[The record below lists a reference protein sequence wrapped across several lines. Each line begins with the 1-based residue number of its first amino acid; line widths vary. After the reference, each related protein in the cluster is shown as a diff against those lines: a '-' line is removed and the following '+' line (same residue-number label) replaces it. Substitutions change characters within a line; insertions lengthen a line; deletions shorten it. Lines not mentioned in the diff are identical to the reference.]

1 MENARRRTSVGPLG
15 APRGCLA
22 ANSSLDYAVPIVS
35 PARPLPITAWSA
47 VNALGRSTAE
57 VLEALDAGRS
67 GLGPSPIPTTM
78 ETVVGAVPG
87 ELAPV
92 PPEHADYD
100 SRLAR
105 IGLMAFAEVREAVDR
120 AVARWGPERV
130 GIVLGTSTG
139 GLEET
144 EQAFEHWLKNGVIPS
159 TYRYQTQH
167 NFAAFGDLLAALSDV
182 RGPGYVVSTACSSS
196 GKVAASAQRLIAL
209 GVVDAV
215 LVGGIDSLTRM
226 TLQGFHSLGILSG
239 RACRPFCADRDGI
252 NIGEG
257 AAFVLLE
264 KEAKDAPVHLLGV
277 GESSD
282 AYRMSSPEPTG
293 RGAREAME
301 RAMARAGVS
310 AADIDHVNAH
320 GTATK
325 LNDAAEAL
333 AIEALFGDR
342 VPVTSTKGYTGHQL
356 GAAGGTE
363 MVFAIHAVL
372 SGRLPATL
380 NCDPVDPELRI
391 RVQREAGTER
401 VRRVLSNS
409 FAFGGSNV
417 AVLIGAA

>member
-1 MENARRRTSVGPLG
+1 M
-15 APRGCLA
+15 
-22 ANSSLDYAVPIVS
+22 PIVS
-35 PARPLPITAWSA
+35 PSRPLPITAWSA

-57 VLEALDAGRS
+57 VLEALDAGWS
-67 GLGPSPIPTTM
+67 GLGASPIPTTM
-78 ETVVGAVPG
+78 ETVVGAMTDD
-87 ELAPV
+87 L
-92 PPEHADYD
+92 PPLPEAHAAYD
-100 SRLAR
+100 TRLAR
-105 IGLMAFAEVREAVDR
+105 LGLMAFAEVEGAVER
-120 AVARWGPERV
+120 AVARWGGSRV
-130 GIVLGTSTG
+130 AIVLGTSTG

-144 EQAFEHWLKNGVIPS
+144 EQAFDHWLRQGSIPA
-159 TYRYQTQH
+159 TYHYQRQH
-167 NFAAFGDLLAALSDV
+167 NFAAFGELLAEMSGV
-182 RGPGYVVSTACSSS
+182 EGPTYCVSSACSSS
-196 GKVAASAQRLIAL
+196 GKVASSAQRLLAL
-209 GVVDAV
+209 GVADAV

-226 TLQGFHSLGILSG
+226 TLQGFWSLGILSS
-239 RACRPFCADRDGI
+239 APCRPFCQDRDGI

-264 KEAKDAPVHLLGV
+264 READDARVHLLGV

-282 AYRMSSPEPTG
+282 AYRMSSPEPSG

-301 RAMARAGVS
+301 RAIADAGLT

-342 VPVTSTKGYTGHQL
+342 VPVSSTKAYTGHQL

-372 SGRLPATL
+372 SGRIPATL
-380 NCDPVDPELRI
+380 NCDPIDPEIRI
-391 RVQREAGTER
+391 QVQREAAEGR
-401 VRRVLSNS
+401 FRRVLSNS

-417 AVLIGAA
+417 AVLIGERE